1 MRPFPLLPLF
11 TNILLFIRN
20 LNIDSSVVTVPD
32 DVIGEIP
39 LNMEDSAKAYTLI
52 HIPES
57 PGMEPIM
64 TRWPLKWTLLFSCV
78 FLTFSESLHAQKST
92 IYTGKSE
99 FGIPFRVDSVAR
111 KQQNSQEVRLYVS
124 SDQGELWKLHSS
136 IPIDNGPFTWESK
149 SDGEYWFAVRTVDG
163 RGKLHP
169 NTKKPL
175 EPELQVIVDTQIPRV
190 TLTPQRTQ
198 EQSKIR
204 WHISDANLAPSTLV
218 LEFSLPPS
226 PPQRTR
232 TWHRIKVLENLN
244 ERTGPISGQF
254 KLPTNLK
261 GLILIRAQVKDQA
274 GNQGHAQVHVDFP
287 TRNQPVTQ
295 KTAPVQLT
303 RNSTPVRQPM
313 TKQPRTSST
322 SNRPMALPGTNIHT
336 PSKTA
341 KQTATPP
348 ETPAK
353 TPPSRSFNNTSD
365 DVIPFDPDDELSPVS
380 ETTDSSQPSTSANP
394 SNKTEEWIPLET
406 EDSTSKRTETRPIT
420 NADQNIQQLP
430 SEKTLYSS
438 GDSSV
443 SKMAASRPSV
453 DSHNVDTTDFVLN
466 YRFES
471 IGSSGIQSLLIFVSE
486 NNGKTWQIHSSIP
499 FQLDPSSPKTETL
512 ALPVHVKQSG
522 NYGFIII
529 PVSGSGISEEHPS
542 SGDSAQI
549 SVDVDNI
556 SPKATLHPIQIGDDD
571 QGKHLLI
578 RWKVS
583 DWKLTSTPISL
594 AWSESID
601 GPWSPIAKEI
611 ENSQSYRWRSMPHTS
626 NKVFLRLKAQDTAG
640 NITQVVTKAAVDL
653 QKPRISILGVS
664 ATKAQK

>member
-1 MRPFPLLPLF
+1 
-11 TNILLFIRN
+11 
-20 LNIDSSVVTVPD
+20 
-32 DVIGEIP
+32 
-39 LNMEDSAKAYTLI
+39 
-52 HIPES
+52 
-57 PGMEPIM
+57 
-64 TRWPLKWTLLFSCV
+64 
-78 FLTFSESLHAQKST
+78 
-92 IYTGKSE
+92 
-99 FGIPFRVDSVAR
+99 
-111 KQQNSQEVRLYVS
+111 
-124 SDQGELWKLHSS
+124 
-136 IPIDNGPFTWESK
+136 
-149 SDGEYWFAVRTVDG
+149 
-163 RGKLHP
+163 
-169 NTKKPL
+169 
-175 EPELQVIVDTQIPRV
+175 
-190 TLTPQRTQ
+190 
-198 EQSKIR
+198 
-204 WHISDANLAPSTLV
+204 
-218 LEFSLPPS
+218 
-226 PPQRTR
+226 
-232 TWHRIKVLENLN
+232 
-244 ERTGPISGQF
+244 
-254 KLPTNLK
+254 
-261 GLILIRAQVKDQA
+261 
-274 GNQGHAQVHVDFP
+274 
-287 TRNQPVTQ
+287 
-295 KTAPVQLT
+295 
-303 RNSTPVRQPM
+303 
-313 TKQPRTSST
+313 
-322 SNRPMALPGTNIHT
+322 
-336 PSKTA
+336 
-341 KQTATPP
+341 
-348 ETPAK
+348 
-353 TPPSRSFNNTSD
+353 
-365 DVIPFDPDDELSPVS
+365 
-380 ETTDSSQPSTSANP
+380 
-394 SNKTEEWIPLET
+394 T

-611 ENSQSYRWRSMPHTS
+611 ENSQSYRWRSM
-626 NKVFLRLKAQDTAG
+626 
-640 NITQVVTKAAVDL
+640 
-653 QKPRISILGVS
+653 
-664 ATKAQK
+664 